1 MRARGRIGLGL
12 AASGLIHAAATIA
25 AVWLAGRERASGA
38 PDRGGDWAEV
48 ELVVEDIPPAAPKAE
63 PAAASRADTG
73 PRSEADVE
81 LRSET
86 PSASQAP
93 SAPEAPSPPEAP
105 TPPEAPSTSGT
116 RSGPE
121 TPPGLAMRSTSETR
135 SRSEA
140 GPTSQQGP
148 APSPGSSRLD
158 ARRTA
163 EVAEPDP
170 GPPPPPQPLEP
181 LRLRHP
187 PRPRSE
193 LRPDGARGFRTDEGP
208 FVAHTDPDGRVRF
221 EDRSSVRI
229 DLPSPRQMA
238 VDMARGLE
246 RWSEDPRR
254 YTEENGGQ
262 SRLAMGGTFELTDM
276 IMRGAGQDPYAARKS
291 AFLDRTREERMRS
304 AAAENSRRLR
314 EALHRTRSDLER
326 LWRGPG
332 GAAEKRHLLFA
343 LWDECAETGPDEVVR
358 TGRAVRGQIVGFVR
372 RHLPAGSR
380 AAYTAAEL
388 ARENARRTSAQLFDP
403 YAADE

>member
-1 MRARGRIGLGL
+1 MRARGRIGLGM

-38 PDRGGDWAEV
+38 PDHGGEWAEV
-48 ELVVEDIPPAAPKAE
+48 ELVVEDIPPAAPAARAEPQAE
-63 PAAASRADTG
+63 PAAASRSDTG
-73 PRSEADVE
+73 PRSASE
-81 LRSET
+81 LAPRSGTRSAPGT
-86 PSASQAP
+86 PSASD
-93 SAPEAPSPPEAP
+93 
-105 TPPEAPSTSGT
+105 APSTSET
-116 RSGPE
+116 RSAPE
-121 TPPGLAMRSTSETR
+121 MPSGLAMRSTSETR
-135 SRSEA
+135 SRSETGPAPQA
-140 GPTSQQGP
+140 GPE
-148 APSPGSSRLD
+148 PSPGSPRLD

-193 LRPDGARGFRTDEGP
+193 LRPDGTRGFTTDEGP
-208 FVAHTDPDGRVRF
+208 FVAHTDPEGSVRF
-221 EDRSSVRI
+221 EDRSSIRI
-229 DLPSPRQMA
+229 HIPSPRQMA

-254 YTEENGGQ
+254 YTEENHGQ
-262 SRLAMGGTFELTDM
+262 SRLALGGTFELTDM
-276 IMRGAGQDPYAARKS
+276 IMRAGGQDPYAARKS
-291 AFLDRTREERMRS
+291 AFLDRTREERMRI

-332 GAAEKRHLLFA
+332 SAAEKRHLLFA
-343 LWDECAETGPDEVVR
+343 MWDECAETGPDEVVR

-388 ARENARRTSAQLFDP
+388 ARENARRTSVEPFDP